1 MLNPQ
6 VVELRV
12 FFFFCSNSFP
22 FSFPV
27 LAHKSGAP
35 ALDYN
40 NFALQKSW
48 NYNCTFHHAN
58 SVLLTSVPISS
69 IAAHLIPLWQPMLG
83 NPQVAAAAVVPILG
97 EASSAT
103 YALSFR
109 RSLLSRSVATSSA
122 GHASTSGCTS
132 TRIHLSARSAR
143 LLSRRISLSPSMAVV
158 RTVLTQGQRTSLG
171 LTFLIAQLDRGL
183 PRLRRPILTPTS
195 PMPTPT
201 LGSWVEASH

>member
-1 MLNPQ
+1 M
-6 VVELRV
+6 
-12 FFFFCSNSFP
+12 
-22 FSFPV
+22 
-27 LAHKSGAP
+27 
-35 ALDYN
+35 
-40 NFALQKSW
+40 
-48 NYNCTFHHAN
+48 
-58 SVLLTSVPISS
+58 LLTSVPISS